1 MESEREVGSMG
12 ESGGQSE
19 RDKAQTTLENE
30 DGSAIVVAVEG
41 AKTLANTLV
50 LELEELEVV
59 AAVAGD
65 SPIGFSGNSVR

>member
-1 MESEREVGSMG
+1 MWRAKGRWVRWVKVVDNR
-12 ESGGQSE
+12 SGT
-19 RDKAQTTLENE
+19 RRRPHWRT
-30 DGSAIVVAVEG
+30 IVVAVEG